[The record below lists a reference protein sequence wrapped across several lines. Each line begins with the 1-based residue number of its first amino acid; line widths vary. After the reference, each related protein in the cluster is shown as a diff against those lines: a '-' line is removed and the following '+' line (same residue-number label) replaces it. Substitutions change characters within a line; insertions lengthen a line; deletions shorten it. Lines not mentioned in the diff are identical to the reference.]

1 MTENSGRYTCSVVN
15 EVGAAMAMSHV
26 TIISSDQMGLNM
38 SQVETLS
45 YYYQTIEIERA
56 GFILFSFIIVWIL
69 AKVLFCLNHGA
80 VGYNKV

>member
-45 YYYQTIEIERA
+45 YYYQTIEIEI
-56 GFILFSFIIVWIL
+56 ILFFLHHCLDIGKSF
-69 AKVLFCLNHGA
+69 VLFESWGA